1 MVLEH
6 VCKLSSDVEKMT
18 FESQKEKEE
27 MNNLMMMPH
36 NVQLYLQQC
45 KKRFEKIENNMS
57 HLTGNL
63 DVLQHD
69 QCFNSV
75 KIDELTKNQH
85 VLQQQHN
92 SAAVKIDQLSNN
104 QDVLQQELS
113 STIDEVEQLQTS
125 QKAAQ
130 QSVTEGKTSSCSNIL
145 LI

>member
-1 MVLEH
+1 MFGSTYEKHNRAIAKMVLEH

-45 KKRFEKIENNMS
+45 EKQFEKIENNMS
-57 HLTGNL
+57 HLTGNP

-92 SAAVKIDQLSNN
+92 SA
-104 QDVLQQELS
+104 VLCCDR
-113 STIDEVEQLQTS
+113 STIKQPRCSTTR
-125 QKAAQ
+125 
-130 QSVTEGKTSSCSNIL
+130 TEFYN
-145 LI
+145 